1 MDLTLMK
8 KWKLTRKFLVS
19 ILAALVLVFTAMG
32 VIINAHEK
40 SVLVAEINGKGNNLS
55 GFLAK
60 ISAEPILSFNFSYLE
75 GYVQDIAAGDRD
87 IAYAVILDKDG
98 NALTHQKAELA
109 DKSGVFEF
117 TSPVL
122 QNNERIGMVKIGIG
136 TQHLTRALTES
147 RVIIAVLSVGTLIV
161 ISLLVFTLFRIM
173 ALKPIERLNA
183 AVTRIAAGDLTK
195 TVQVTTLDEIGVLFD
210 SIKGMTEKLQTVVGD
225 VKNAANNVAAGSQ
238 QVSVSSEQMSRGAST
253 QAASAE
259 EASSSIEEMNAAIR
273 QNANNASETEAIAQ
287 KSASDAI
294 ESGEA
299 VFEAVKAMKEIAGK
313 ITIIEEIARQTNL
326 LALNAAI
333 EAARA
338 GEHGKGFAV
347 VAAEVR
353 KLAERSQVAAAE
365 IGGLSNSSVEVAERA
380 GAMLTKLVPDIQK
393 TAQLVQEI
401 TASSKEQASGAA
413 QIEGSIQQLN
423 QVVQQTAGAAE
434 EMASVA
440 GELSAEADQLLD
452 TMKFFKI
459 NEEASRGSKP
469 VKQTDLRPSS
479 LPAAPK
485 IILPRPP
492 AEKFGRGDGK
502 SSDAGFERY

>member
-1 MDLTLMK
+1 MDLTLVK

-40 SVLVAEINGKGNNLS
+40 NVLSAEINGKGNNLAR
-55 GFLAK
+55 FLAK

-75 GYVQDIAAGDRD
+75 SYVQDIASGDQD

-98 NALTHQKAELA
+98 NPLTHQKAEA
-109 DKSGVFEF
+109 AEKSRLFEF

-122 QNNERIGMVKIGIG
+122 QNNERIGTVKIGIS
-136 TQHLTRALTES
+136 TQHLERALTES
-147 RVIIAVLSVGTLIV
+147 RIIIAVLSIGTLFV
-161 ISLLVFTLFRIM
+161 ISLLVFVLFRIM
-173 ALKPIERLNA
+173 ALKPIERLTA
-183 AVTRIAAGDLTK
+183 AVARIASGDLTQI
-195 TVQVTTLDEIGVLFD
+195 VQVTSADEIGALFG
-210 SIKGMTEKLQTVVGD
+210 SIKGMMEKLQTVVGD

-259 EASSSIEEMNAAIR
+259 EASSSIEEMHAAIR
-273 QNANNASETEAIAQ
+273 QNANNATETETIAQ
-287 KSASDAI
+287 KSANDAL

-299 VFEAVKAMKEIAGK
+299 VFEAVKAMKEIANK

-380 GAMLTKLVPDIQK
+380 GSMLTKLVPDIQK
-393 TAQLVQEI
+393 TSQLVQEI

-413 QIEGSIQQLN
+413 QIESSIQQLN

-452 TMKFFKI
+452 TVKFFKI
-459 NEEASRGSKP
+459 DEGDVRTSKTG
-469 VKQTDLRPSS
+469 KQTGARPSA
-479 LPAAPK
+479 LPVVPK
-485 IILPRPP
+485 HIRQT
-492 AEKFGRGDGK
+492 ADKSGRGNGK
-502 SSDAGFERY
+502 RSDAAFEQY